1 MINQYFISE
10 HNSIEELQANLS
22 DIEQKLQDMM
32 EKNSGEEGLLLD
44 VIEGENDMQKISVK
58 SIKLR
63 LKEIGEDSNFA
74 DEHEVLKQYNRQLEN
89 QIDLKNKLKTAQD
102 ELYYKV
108 EKKYFELK
116 EDEIKTLIIEYKW
129 LINLSTAVQI
139 ELDRISQVLTSR
151 IRELAERYNTPLP
164 KINREMEILTKKVD
178 EHLKN
183 MGTL

>member
-1 MINQYFISE
+1 LINQYFISE
-10 HNSIEELQANLS
+10 HNTIEELQANLS

>member
-1 MINQYFISE
+1 MGRRV
-10 HNSIEELQANLS
+10 LQG
-22 DIEQKLQDMM
+22 I
-32 EKNSGEEGLLLD
+32 
-44 VIEGENDMQKISVK
+44 
-58 SIKLR
+58 
-63 LKEIGEDSNFA
+63 
-74 DEHEVLKQYNRQLEN
+74 LKQYNRQLEN